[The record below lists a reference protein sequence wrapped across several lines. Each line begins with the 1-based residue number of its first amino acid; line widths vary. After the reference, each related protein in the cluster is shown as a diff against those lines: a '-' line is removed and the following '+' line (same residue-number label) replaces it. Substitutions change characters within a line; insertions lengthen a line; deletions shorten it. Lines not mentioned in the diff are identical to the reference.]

1 MPALWGYWLLLANKL
16 YVFVPMPVPMLAMS
30 PAEGYKPRGTP
41 LRLPLPLVTVTFPE
55 EPFHFSAVPTAP
67 RLPVENPTI
76 WLTMNGVAVAFCAT
90 NAATVTAQAN
100 AAS

>member
-1 MPALWGYWLLLANKL
+1 
-16 YVFVPMPVPMLAMS
+16 MLAMS
-30 PAEGYKPRGTP
+30 PAEGYKPTGTP

-100 AAS
+100 AASPRVPRLRPGIRRIFDGCIFIRVWV